1 MQIAQFAFWR
11 IRPNDNFTVSPLQG
25 PGASSCL
32 VQRIRVMRIKWQT
45 ARELARMT
53 FVIRCAFTFFITSR
67 SLRWWVLVRWHE
79 QCTFRFILLQKLIR
93 RGDSRPGMIR
103 TLEQCPLC
111 TAHLWC
117 TRFSIIVCAEHQAT
131 YSTFLC
137 RTVRCFDAFLWTLT
151 RTTFPGTFPGAFA
164 FLKQGTLPVLL
175 VKTLT
180 TSVHGWTWMD
190 KKY

>member
-1 MQIAQFAFWR
+1 MQIAQFTFGR
-11 IRPNDNFTVSPLQG
+11 IRPDDNFTVSPLQG
-25 PGASSCL
+25 AGASSCL
-32 VQRIRVMRIKWQT
+32 VQRTRVMHIKGQT

-53 FVIRCAFTFFITSR
+53 FFIWCAFTFFITSR

-79 QCTFRFILLQKLIR
+79 QCTFGFVLLQKLIR
-93 RGDSRPGMIR
+93 GGDSRPGMIW

-111 TAHLWC
+111 TAHLWR
-117 TRFSIIVCAEHQAT
+117 TGFGIVVCAEHQAT
-131 YSTFLC
+131 CSTFLC
-137 RTVRCFDAFLWTLT
+137 RTVRCFDAFLWTLA

-180 TSVHGWTWMD
+180 TLIT
-190 KKY
+190 